1 MKGTDYLLRSLVAD
15 GIDHLFM
22 MTGGLVDPFYAAVAG
37 VPEITPVVAAH
48 EGGAVFMADGY
59 ARAGGRFG
67 ACLCIGGPGLTNTV
81 TGVSAAYTDE
91 SPVLVLT
98 GAVANYMQ
106 DLGLFQ
112 DATAATYHDVDI
124 LAPVTAESYSVPD
137 VRLLHHA
144 YRRAV
149 NQMLDGKRQ
158 PVHLTVPR
166 DVQEAGIDVEPAG
179 GVADLLASAPL
190 DREAASVLWG
200 KVKEAPRIVMLVGG
214 GTIADN
220 AGADLI
226 AAAERF
232 EIPVATTQHAK
243 GTFPEN
249 HPLSLGVFGYAGTR
263 HATQAILHDDLD
275 LLIVLGAA
283 FNARDTDYYSTR
295 LAPKR
300 GILSVDLSSVE
311 LRRTYADEQFVRGH
325 GGAFAR
331 WLATVP
337 DPIAEGLIN
346 TMAEREAWVKDI
358 REGPR
363 LYDVENTTS
372 DAMPIHP
379 ARMITEARAAMPP
392 ETIAIV
398 DSGAHRAFAVHYW
411 ESYGPRQYL
420 TASSL
425 GPMGWAIGAGIGA
438 KAAVPDAPVIVFTGD
453 GCMRMHGVEV
463 QTAARF
469 DLPVI
474 YCVSNNQALGNV
486 WLRAVKQGPIPAM
499 LNQAPDHDF
508 AAFGRALGTEGIT
521 VNDPDELAGAFATA
535 LDLGKTVVIDVKTD
549 RTATT
554 PVEPYHEGLEAWSYH
569 E

>member
-1 MKGTDYLLRSLVAD
+1 MKGTDYVLRSLVAD

-22 MTGGLVDPFYAAVAG
+22 MTGGLVDPFYAGVAR

-48 EGGAVFMADGY
+48 EGGAAFMADGY

-67 ACLCIGGPGLTNTV
+67 ACLTIGGPGLTNMV

-98 GAVANYMQ
+98 GAVPNYMQ

-112 DATAATYHDVDI
+112 DATAGTYHDVDI
-124 LAPVTAESYSVPD
+124 MAPVTGESYSVPD
-137 VRLLHHA
+137 IRLLHHA
-144 YRRAV
+144 YQRAV
-149 NQMLDGKRQ
+149 NTMLDGKRL
-158 PVHLTVPR
+158 PVHLTIPR
-166 DVQEAGIDVEPAG
+166 DVQEADFDAEP
-179 GVADLLASAPL
+179 VARVDDLLGSAPL
-190 DREAASVLWG
+190 DTQAAAVLWD
-200 KVKEAPRIVMLVGG
+200 KVGGPRIAILVGG
-214 GTIADN
+214 GTIADD
-220 AGADLI
+220 AAADLV

-232 EIPVATTQHAK
+232 GIPVATTQHAK

-263 HATQAILHDDLD
+263 HATNAILESNLD
-275 LLIVLGAA
+275 LLVVLGAT
-283 FNARDTDYYSTR
+283 FNARDSNYWSTE
-295 LAPKR
+295 LAPKN
-300 GILSVDLSSVE
+300 GILSVDVSSVHI
-311 LRRTYADEQFVRGH
+311 RRTYEDEQFVRGH

-331 WLATVP
+331 WLANAPEET
-337 DPIAEGLIN
+337 AAGLSA
-346 TMAEREAWVKDI
+346 TMADRATWVGEI
-358 REGPR
+358 LSGPR
-363 LYDVENTTS
+363 LYDVENTAS
-372 DAMPIHP
+372 DAVPIHP
-379 ARMITEARAAMPP
+379 ARMVAEARRAMPP

-411 ESYGPRQYL
+411 ESYGPRQYI

-425 GPMGWAIGAGIGA
+425 GPMGWGIGAGIGA
-438 KAAVPDAPVIVFTGD
+438 KAAVPDAPVIVITGD

-474 YCVSNNQALGNV
+474 YCVSNNRALGNV
-486 WLRAVKQGPIPAM
+486 WLRAVKWGPIPAK
-499 LNQAPDHDF
+499 LNEAPDQDW

-521 VNDPDELAGAFATA
+521 VKDPDELPGAFATA
-535 LDLGKTVVIDVKTD
+535 LDMGKTVVIDIKTE
-549 RTATT
+549 REATT
-554 PVEPYHEGLEAWSYH
+554 PVEPYHEGKEAWSYH